1 MHTQVRKLA
10 NSLAIVRKGIVSR
23 VTDRFSQIMN
33 GLKVLF
39 ALHRTDIL
47 VESLLGNYFSYE
59 AYAIEVLKI
68 PQLQSWKGPLLLL
81 SLLGNVK
88 YSTQLRSKI
97 TLRIIHDL
105 YGSVSH
111 PLLVFLSL
119 CVKTACAQAFKL
131 ASIHAKSFLR
141 TDRKTKLP
149 THKELRFLPKM
160 NLPLKSWVSE

>member
-10 NSLAIVRKGIVSR
+10 NSLAIVREGIVSR

-68 PQLQSWKGPLLLL
+68 PLLQS
-81 SLLGNVK
+81 
-88 YSTQLRSKI
+88 
-97 TLRIIHDL
+97 
-105 YGSVSH
+105 
-111 PLLVFLSL
+111 
-119 CVKTACAQAFKL
+119 
-131 ASIHAKSFLR
+131 
-141 TDRKTKLP
+141 
-149 THKELRFLPKM
+149 
-160 NLPLKSWVSE
+160 